1 MNESNNS
8 AYKGSKS
15 NEPNSF
21 NFNKFKS
28 DMINYKNKIQ
38 NKINKSV
45 IISHKTE
52 ECFSEINN
60 ITPHISLNINNINE
74 IISDKN
80 KFPMEENKNNIKHD
94 LSSKNNNIPDFNKLW
109 HSFSLYLYNEG
120 NDNNSTTRKIEEEKC
135 MICNEELKEE
145 EKKNNILECEH
156 FFCDDCYYEFLK
168 ENINSNFIEKIKC
181 PQKDCSTKL
190 FDEFIEKKL
199 IKDIPLLDK
208 YKKLQKKRQLML
220 DPNIQLCPFP
230 DCDSYAKRES
240 SSKCVSCIKY
250 NHKFCFIC
258 LKDWHGD
265 TKCENIVDKSFE
277 KWRDSDKVKRCPKC
291 KFFIE
296 KNEGC
301 NHITCLNCK
310 YEFCWFCLS
319 EYNRNHFKLGRCSGL
334 QYSEF
339 SICSNRIINFL
350 YQCILILL
358 KCIAFTIACPFII
371 IFLIYYLFYKDFYY
385 RYTSFGNIIFGI
397 SGVLSCLN
405 FIICLIPI
413 TSFISI
419 LMLFYW
425 PLQDKILSLFN

>member
-1 MNESNNS
+1 MNESNIS
-8 AYKGSKS
+8 ANKKSKTNES
-15 NEPNSF
+15 N
-21 NFNKFKS
+21 NFNIHKFKS
-28 DMINYKNKIQ
+28 GMVHYKNKIKY
-38 NKINKSV
+38 KINKSV
-45 IISHKTE
+45 IFSHKTE
-52 ECFSEINN
+52 EFFSEINN
-60 ITPHISLNINNINE
+60 IPPHISLNVNNINE
-74 IISDKN
+74 IISEKN
-80 KFPMEENKNNIKHD
+80 RFPIEENKKNEKYD
-94 LSSKNNNIPDFNKLW
+94 LSSINRTIPDFKKLW
-109 HSFSLYLYNEG
+109 HSFSSYIYNVD
-120 NDNNSTTRKIEEEKC
+120 NDNNSTKRNIEEEKC
-135 MICNEELKEE
+135 LICNEELNEE
-145 EKKNNILECEH
+145 EKKNNILECKH
-156 FFCDDCYYEFLK
+156 IFCDDCYYEFLK
-168 ENINSNFIEKIKC
+168 ENINTNFIEKIKC
-181 PQKDCSTKL
+181 PQKDCRTKL

-199 IKDIPLLDK
+199 YKDIPLLDK

-230 DCDSYAKRES
+230 DCDSYAKRTN
-240 SSKCVSCIKY
+240 SKYVSCIKY

-258 LKDWHGD
+258 LKDWHGEE
-265 TKCENIVDKSFE
+265 KCENIVDKSFE
-277 KWRDSDKVKRCPKC
+277 NWRDSDKVKRCPKC

-310 YEFCWFCLS
+310 YEFCWFCLN
-319 EYNRNHFKLGRCSGL
+319 EYNRNHFNLGRCSGL

>member
-1 MNESNNS
+1 MNKSNIS
-8 AYKGSKS
+8 VSKESKS
-15 NEPNSF
+15 NDPNNF
-21 NFNKFKS
+21 NFNEFKS
-28 DMINYKNKIQ
+28 DMINYKNRIQ

-52 ECFSEINN
+52 ECFSNINN
-60 ITPHISLNINNINE
+60 IPPHIILNVNNINE
-74 IISDKN
+74 IISEKN
-80 KFPMEENKNNIKHD
+80 SFPIEENTKNVKHD
-94 LSSKNNNIPDFNKLW
+94 LSSKNNNIPDFKTLCKN
-109 HSFSLYLYNEG
+109 FSSYLYNED
-120 NDNNSTTRKIEEEKC
+120 NDNKSTTRKIEEEKC
-135 MICNEELKEE
+135 LICNEELNEE
-145 EKKNNILECEH
+145 EKKDNILECKH
-156 FFCDDCYYEFLK
+156 LFCDDCYYEFLK
-168 ENINSNFIEKIKC
+168 ENINTNFIEKIKC
-181 PQKDCSTKL
+181 PQKDCTTKL
-190 FDEFIEKKL
+190 FDDFIEKKL
-199 IKDIPLLDK
+199 LKDIPLLDK

-230 DCDSYAKRES
+230 DCESYAKRES
-240 SSKCVSCIKY
+240 SSKYVSCIKY

-277 KWRDSDKVKRCPKC
+277 NWRDSGKVKRCPKC

-319 EYNRNHFKLGRCSGL
+319 EYNRHHFKLGRCSGL
-334 QYSEF
+334 QYSEI
-339 SICSNRIINFL
+339 SICSNRLINFL
-350 YQCILILL
+350 YQCILVLL
-358 KCIAFTIACPFII
+358 KCIAFAIACPFII
-371 IFLIYYLFYKDFYY
+371 VFVIYSRFYKDFYY
-385 RYTSFGNIIFGI
+385 RYTNCGDIIFGI

-413 TSFISI
+413 ASFISI

-425 PLQDKILSLFN
+425 PLQDKILSYF